1 MNNNMNFNWEKKI
14 SLKEIAQFYED
25 KLRELDGKQNA
36 IISNLVKEN
45 EELTS
50 KVERLNANLQL
61 VSNFLSQYRDI
72 ESDISLLITKEIDEK
87 SSNLLDEAKKAAFD
101 RIETVVKNIDA
112 DFDIIVNR
120 LKRTNG
126 EYFHQAMDFSSYL
139 HVQTIMVLFSFL
151 HNSFPK
157 QYYSKMEELIDLT
170 FCLSSPIENFDKTS
184 ETRIKEGFKRR
195 FLEAQKISFAMING
209 KGDKKMKT
217 EVEK

>member
-1 MNNNMNFNWEKKI
+1 MSNDIKFNWNKKI

-50 KVERLNANLQL
+50 KIESLNANLSL
-61 VSNFLSQYRDI
+61 VSNFLTQYRDI
-72 ESDISLLITKEIDEK
+72 ESGISLLITNKIDEK
-87 SSNLLDEAKKAAFD
+87 SSNLLDEAKKVAFD

-112 DFDIIVNR
+112 DFDIIING
-120 LKRTNG
+120 LKRMNK
-126 EYFHQAMDFSSYL
+126 ENFHQAMDFTSYL
-139 HVQTIMVLFSFL
+139 HVQTIMLLFSFL
-151 HNSFPK
+151 HNSFPE
-157 QYYSKMEELIDLT
+157 QYSSKMEELIDLT
-170 FCLSSPIENFDKTS
+170 FCFSSPIENFDKTS

-209 KGDKKMKT
+209 KGGKK
-217 EVEK
+217 